1 MGKRWHILVTRSR
14 FEKKCD
20 CLLSLN
26 GYETYLPLLKEL
38 KQWSDR
44 KKWVE
49 KPLFPGYLFVKF
61 SSQERFNIIHTDGV
75 ARIVQFEQVDY
86 CIEEKLIDGI
96 KTYLN
101 NDSKPILINT
111 LNIEIGEE
119 ILIKNGPFKGLK
131 GTLTQIKG
139 KTRVLIAIMAIG
151 QAFVVEIKGNDIE
164 RIKKTA

>member
-1 MGKRWHILVTRSR
+1 MERKWHILVTRSR

-20 CLLSLN
+20 RVLSLN
-26 GYETYLPLLKEL
+26 GFETYLPLYKEL

-49 KPLFPGYLFVKF
+49 EPLFPGYIFVKF
-61 SSQERFNIIHTDGV
+61 SSHERFNVLHADGI
-75 ARIVQFEQVDY
+75 ARVVQFEQVDY
-86 CIEEKLIDGI
+86 CIDEKLIEGI
-96 KTYLN
+96 KNHLSS
-101 NDSKPILINT
+101 DQKPILIET
-111 LNIEIGEE
+111 MDLEIGEE

-151 QAFVVEIKGNDIE
+151 QAFAIELKGNDIE
-164 RIKKTA
+164 RLRKIA

>member
-1 MGKRWHILVTRSR
+1 MEKKWYILVTRSR

-20 CLLSLN
+20 HLLSLN

-49 KPLFPGYLFVKF
+49 KPLFPGYIFVKF
-61 SSQERFNIIHTDGV
+61 SSQERFNVIHTDGI

-101 NDSKPILINT
+101 NESKPILVNT
-111 LNIEIGEE
+111 LDIEIGEE

-151 QAFVVEIKGNDIE
+151 QAFVVELKGNDIE
-164 RIKKTA
+164 RLRKTA